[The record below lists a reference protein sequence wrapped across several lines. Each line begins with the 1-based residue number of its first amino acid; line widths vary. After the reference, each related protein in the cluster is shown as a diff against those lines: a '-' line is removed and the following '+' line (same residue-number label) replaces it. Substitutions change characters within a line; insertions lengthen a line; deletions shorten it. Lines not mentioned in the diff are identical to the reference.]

1 MRYFE
6 RVKKLSVW
14 LILISVLFFLL
25 MIIFYN
31 TSNFKELIY
40 YDINDKPLEKLL
52 TLVSLLIAIFSL
64 LLGIT
69 LRVIAKDA
77 EEDIG
82 VVEKLIR
89 TED

>member
-1 MRYFE
+1 MPYFE

-14 LILISVLFFLL
+14 LIVISILFFLL
-25 MIIFYN
+25 TVIFYN

-64 LLGIT
+64 VLGIA
-69 LRVIAKDA
+69 LRIVSIDA
-77 EEDIG
+77 QEDLS
-82 VVEKLIR
+82 VLKNESKS
-89 TED
+89 